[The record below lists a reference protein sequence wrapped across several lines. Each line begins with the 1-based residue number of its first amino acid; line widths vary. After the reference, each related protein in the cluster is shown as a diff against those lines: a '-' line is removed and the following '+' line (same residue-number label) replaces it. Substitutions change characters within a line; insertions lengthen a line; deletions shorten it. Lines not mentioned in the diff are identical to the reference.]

1 MERVLYTSLTAAEE
15 ESMGADTQQNRIPQ
29 IDPQRATGKTRRL
42 LEQVR
47 TKLGLVPNLFRVL
60 ANAPVALEGY
70 LDFSAVLA
78 GGTLD
83 NRIREQIA
91 LAVAESN
98 LCPYCRSAHVFFG
111 QKAGLSTEEIAK
123 AIRASASDPRIDAV
137 LKLTRTIIVQRGE
150 VSDSELQRA
159 RAAGLTDGELVET
172 VANIALNI
180 FTNYIN
186 HVARTAIDFP
196 EMTAGAAEESET

>member
-1 MERVLYTSLTAAEE
+1 
-15 ESMGADTQQNRIPQ
+15 
-29 IDPQRATGKTRRL
+29 TGKTWRL

-70 LDFSAVLA
+70 LDFSAALA

-98 LCPYCRSAHVFFG
+98 LCRYCRSAHVFRG
-111 QKAGLSTEEIAK
+111 KKAGLATEEIAK
-123 AIRASASDPRIDAV
+123 AIRAGASDLRIDAV
-137 LKLTRTIIVQRGE
+137 LKLTRTINVQRGE

-180 FTNYIN
+180 SPTTLITSHERN
-186 HVARTAIDFP
+186 RLP
-196 EMTAGAAEESET
+196 EMTAGAAYAGLRTRQSFPDFVGG